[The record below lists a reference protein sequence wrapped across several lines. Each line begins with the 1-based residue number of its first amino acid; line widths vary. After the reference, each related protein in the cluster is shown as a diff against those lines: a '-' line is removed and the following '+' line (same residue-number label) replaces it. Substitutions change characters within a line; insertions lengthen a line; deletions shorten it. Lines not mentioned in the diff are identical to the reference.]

1 MVSGCYLSLYLIV
14 ILCEYYVTS
23 HLCIQSSFFVS
34 RRYLLPDDSK
44 ATKHKTP
51 IIKKSVNPQWNHTF
65 AFSGLNSRDIRNVC
79 LELTVWDKESLSSN
93 IFLGGVRLSTGNGKV
108 PPDLFAFLILLSFF
122 LTTSD
127 SCIWGTEILL
137 SVWKIYGNLGK
148 LKRETKQRVICRW
161 FSSFLRWVRHK
172 NLVPSCA
179 SAKSRRTG
187 NTLES
192 FLSVPVRRRRL
203 LLSNSSLSAG
213 NGVIRKRCEAV
224 PPTCLWCKVGR
235 FLCFCPCATKEC
247 NDKLVLS
254 RSYLF
259 SM

>member
-23 HLCIQSSFFVS
+23 HLRIQSSFFVS

-108 PPDLFAFLILLSFF
+108 PPDLCLLFLFCSP
-122 LTTSD
+122 
-127 SCIWGTEILL
+127 
-137 SVWKIYGNLGK
+137 
-148 LKRETKQRVICRW
+148 
-161 FSSFLRWVRHK
+161 SSS
-172 NLVPSCA
+172 PQ
-179 SAKSRRTG
+179 
-187 NTLES
+187 
-192 FLSVPVRRRRL
+192 
-203 LLSNSSLSAG
+203 
-213 NGVIRKRCEAV
+213 VIRVYE
-224 PPTCLWCKVGR
+224 GR
-235 FLCFCPCATKEC
+235 KYYWVYGKYMGTWGNWKGRQS
-247 NDKLVLS
+247 NV
-254 RSYLF
+254 
-259 SM
+259 